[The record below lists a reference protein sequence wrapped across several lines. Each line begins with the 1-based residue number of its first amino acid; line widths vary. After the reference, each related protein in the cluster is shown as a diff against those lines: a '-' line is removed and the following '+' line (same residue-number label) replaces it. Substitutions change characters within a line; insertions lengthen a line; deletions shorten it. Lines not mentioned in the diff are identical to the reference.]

1 VDARTGRGNTPLMS
15 CASGGFV
22 DCAELVLTHGADV
35 NAVGDLDGD
44 TPLHRLL
51 AILCLDRHG
60 IRAVKE
66 GHAPM
71 VRVLVQHGAR
81 LDIRNNDNLTPVRTV
96 SLSMVHAPQAMLA
109 DQLKKPDV
117 VQALSGV

>member
-1 VDARTGRGNTPLMS
+1 LLSYSAEVDARTGRGNTPLMS

-44 TPLHRLL
+44 TPLHR
-51 AILCLDRHG
+51 
-60 IRAVKE
+60 AVKE

-81 LDIRNNDNLTPVRTV
+81 LDIRNNDNLTP
-96 SLSMVHAPQAMLA
+96 AMLA

>member
-1 VDARTGRGNTPLMS
+1 LLSYSAEVDARTGRGNTPLMS

-81 LDIRNNDNLTPVRTV
+81 LDIRNNDNLTP
-96 SLSMVHAPQAMLA
+96 AMLA